1 MRLAS
6 AAQGLRCPLPPH
18 RIQQTRQDRRGT
30 TAQACTGYPGKRCR
44 HRIDLD
50 DQRAAIERPPRQ
62 TGWSRSPPS
71 RPWRPSPNA
80 SGSRPA
86 VRPASGER
94 VRTCFSAAQTRERI
108 AAGGLADPF
117 GLMRAK
123 ARELRAEAISVKLCE
138 TGGAL
143 VYQIDFLRPDGRL
156 VHALFEAATGKA
168 WVARDLGA
176 RPEK

>member
-1 MRLAS
+1 MRIVRAFLLFALPALLAVS
-6 AAQGLRCPLPPH
+6 AAVQGRATESAPVAPAVRLGSS
-18 RIQQTRQDRRGT
+18 ISQD
-30 TAQACTGYPGKRCR
+30 
-44 HRIDLD
+44 
-50 DQRAAIERPPRQ
+50 
-62 TGWSRSPPS
+62 
-71 RPWRPSPNA
+71 A